1 MIECLINGKSE
12 ALDLTSEQL
21 QEDQVMGVFRCLKD
35 ITNTFKISCRLL

>member
-21 QEDQVMGVFRCLKD
+21 QEDQVMGVFQVLERYHKY
-35 ITNTFKISCRLL
+35 F